1 MSISNVKGKTMPK
14 KSLANISHT
23 ESVSLMDLMGI
34 LGSPKKAQDGLW
46 EFLTELDK
54 SSQRNEKALKDLE
67 KAEAER
73 NAAAAADNDLRVKE
87 AGAIHRDKEALRA
100 AWEGF
105 EKASADH
112 ESSYREKHKA
122 LKDREAVFATKN
134 KAFENQ
140 QDILAA
146 NAAAMQ
152 RDHEAAMDDA
162 RALKADADEEFK
174 AAAHARKTAKK
185 LDNEA
190 NDKMRE
196 MRKLVA

>member
-1 MSISNVKGKTMPK
+1 MSISNVKGKIMPK
-14 KSLANISHT
+14 ESLENIPRT

-34 LGSPKKAQDGLW
+34 LGSPKKAQDKLW

-67 KAEAER
+67 KAEAKR
-73 NAAAAADNDLRVKE
+73 SVDAAADNDLRVKE

-112 ESSYREKHKA
+112 ESSYREKNKA
-122 LKDREAVFATKN
+122 LKDREAVFETKK

-140 QDILAA
+140 QDILAT

-162 RALKADADEEFK
+162 RALKVDAAKEFK
-174 AAAHARKTAKK
+174 AADTARKAAKK
-185 LDNEA
+185 LDDEA